1 MAKIN
6 NVLIRNLSDHDRE
19 AIEIAKQETGQP
31 TASKALLAVCKSYAR
46 IIGQLKK
53 KNEEILSLKKRNA
66 ELEDLFLSLRKNIDT
81 LTLEE
86 KA

>member
-46 IIGQLKK
+46 ITGLLKK
-53 KNEEILSLKKRNA
+53 NNEEILYLKKRNL
-66 ELEDLFLSLRKNIDT
+66 ELEKLFLCLKKGIEN
-81 LTLEE
+81 LG
-86 KA
+86 